1 MAVLTTPLRT
11 TRSTGIDVATI
22 AIAASADAQ
31 MMEVYE
37 SSVSVNNDHDE
48 TLGSLTRCIQHGQF
62 LDIVGSNNSN
72 SSRTSFMSVQL

>member
-37 SSVSVNNDHDE
+37 SSASVNNDYDE
-48 TLGSLTRCIQHGQF
+48 TLGSLTRCIQQGQF
-62 LDIVGSNNSN
+62 LNIVGSDNSHG
-72 SSRTSFMSVQL
+72 SRTSVVSAQI

>member
-37 SSVSVNNDHDE
+37 SSASVNNDYDE
-48 TLGSLTRCIQHGQF
+48 TLDSLTRCIQHGQF
-62 LDIVGSNNSN
+62 LNIVGSDNSHG
-72 SSRTSFMSVQL
+72 SRTSVMSVQI

>member
-37 SSVSVNNDHDE
+37 SSASVNNDYDE
-48 TLGSLTRCIQHGQF
+48 TLDSLTRCIQHGQF
-62 LDIVGSNNSN
+62 LNIAGSDNSHG
-72 SSRTSFMSVQL
+72 SRTSVVSVQI

>member
-11 TRSTGIDVATI
+11 TQSTGIDVATI

-37 SSVSVNNDHDE
+37 SSASVNNDYDE

-62 LDIVGSNNSN
+62 LNIVGSDNSHG
-72 SSRTSFMSVQL
+72 SRTSVVSAQI